1 MRGKPM
7 PEGSSKADTPTIVRL
22 EFGEKCFE
30 RKCRL
35 GDAAKVIDE
44 MSTHHSIDGAEILTS
59 NTAEGRHRHTG
70 ESALWTI
77 LADR

>member
-1 MRGKPM
+1 MS
-7 PEGSSKADTPTIVRL
+7 EGGNLSDKPTIIRL
-22 EFGEKCFE
+22 EFGEKRFE

-44 MSTHHSIDGAEILTS
+44 MSIHHSIDGAEILTS

-70 ESALWTI
+70 EPALWTI
-77 LADR
+77 LAAR